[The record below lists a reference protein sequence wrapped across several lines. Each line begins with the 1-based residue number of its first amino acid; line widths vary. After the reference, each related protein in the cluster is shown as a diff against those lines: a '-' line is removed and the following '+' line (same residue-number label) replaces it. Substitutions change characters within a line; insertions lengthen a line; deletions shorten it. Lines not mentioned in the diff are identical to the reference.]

1 MAITSDDCAREVLDV
16 VPLVMRVLR
25 AEMRAHRGPELSVPH
40 FRVLAFLG
48 RNENAS
54 LSEVAEHV
62 GLRLPSMST
71 LVDGLVTRGLVSRSV
86 SLKDRRRVALCL
98 TPRGHT
104 TWMAARRATQARLA
118 KQMASLSPEQQV
130 TVAAAMEALRVLFA
144 PQASNEAEA
153 RSA

>member
-1 MAITSDDCAREVLDV
+1 MPISPDDCAREILDV
-16 VPLVMRVLR
+16 VPLVMRVVR
-25 AEMRAHRGPELSVPH
+25 SEMRAHRGPELSVPH

-71 LVDGLVTRGLVSRSV
+71 LVDGLVTRGLVSRSP
-86 SLKDRRRVALCL
+86 SLQDRRRVALSL
-98 TPRGHT
+98 TPVGRST
-104 TWMAARRATQARLA
+104 LTAARRATQTRLA
-118 KQMASLSPEQQV
+118 KQLASLSPEQRATV
-130 TVAAAMEALRVLFA
+130 TDAMEALRALFTPA
-144 PQASNEAEA
+144 PAGKDDA